1 MNYNVFRDIIGCS
14 PNGHAII
21 GIYDIEVVL
30 DNDRDYCQWDKEL
43 YEETNKYRIYMTGSE
58 RTINELLFDFY
69 REVGR
74 ISLYHKTINY
84 VKADR
89 YYDKN
94 RIVSPNDRYTL
105 VENMTLDEFA
115 TVQLQYSIKPANVLP
130 LATITTMKILYP
142 YKDDDTIKALLE
154 MHNESILIR
163 RKYMNYIFETNKKSM
178 NVPKVLAKLNIG
190 LDRPKLVGDKAK
202 DAVKSLNAWA
212 EELGYTNNHGEQTK
226 KPIQVIMQKM
236 KLHDRG
242 VDFESNIRRI
252 IRSYNGDIDIISTE
266 HFIVKIKKDETP
278 MDKIKT
284 YYNKYHDIVHDYIVP
299 LYDKYK
305 SEYNPDIRYKYQCVI
320 EKILI
325 DFIDGITP
333 SDETVQEIIRVYD
346 HNNNNSN
353 TTINPKTAGMMTW
366 KERQKILHQ
375 AINDVAE
382 RFNIKNYVI
391 KDEYG
396 LNNKMNR
403 IVDLYCVD
411 TTSHKIDDII
421 LPFLERS
428 GA

>member
-1 MNYNVFRDIIGCS
+1 MS
-14 PNGHAII
+14 
-21 GIYDIEVVL
+21 
-30 DNDRDYCQWDKEL
+30 
-43 YEETNKYRIYMTGSE
+43 
-58 RTINELLFDFY
+58 
-69 REVGR
+69 
-74 ISLYHKTINY
+74 
-84 VKADR
+84 
-89 YYDKN
+89 
-94 RIVSPNDRYTL
+94 
-105 VENMTLDEFA
+105 
-115 TVQLQYSIKPANVLP
+115 
-130 LATITTMKILYP
+130 
-142 YKDDDTIKALLE
+142 
-154 MHNESILIR
+154 
-163 RKYMNYIFETNKKSM
+163 YIFETNKKSM

-190 LDRPKLVGDKAK
+190 LERPKLVGDKAK
-202 DAVKSLNAWA
+202 DAVKSLNEWA
-212 EELGYTNNHGEQTK
+212 EELGYTNHVEQTK

-236 KLHDRG
+236 KLYDRG
-242 VDFESNIRRI
+242 TDFESNIRRI

-266 HFIVKIKKDETP
+266 HFILKLKKDETP
-278 MDKIKT
+278 NDKIRE

-333 SDETVQEIIRVYD
+333 SDETVQEIIRAYD
-346 HNNNNSN
+346 HNNNNSS

-366 KERQKILHQ
+366 KERQKILNQ